1 MKRGL
6 AFLKTVG
13 AALVP
18 RLLGLAIALFG
29 FYSFFFAEP
38 KSHVV
43 VINRELGISG
53 EVAVRSD
60 SRGYRIYLD
69 SSRVPY
75 NFDEFT
81 NEQLAPDEGLGYYLR
96 AGDSVYKA
104 PQATRLVLKRN
115 GQASTWRLTP
125 PRPPV
130 P

>member
-38 KSHVV
+38 KSPVV

-60 SRGYRIYLD
+60 SRGYQIYLD

-81 NEQLAPDEGLGYYLR
+81 NEQLAPNEGLGYYLR
-96 AGDSVYKA
+96 AGDSVCKA
-104 PQATRLVLKRN
+104 PQATQLVLKRN
-115 GQASTWRLTP
+115 GQAST
-125 PRPPV
+125 
-130 P
+130 

>member
-1 MKRGL
+1 MNREL
-6 AFLKTVG
+6 PFLKAVG

-38 KSHVV
+38 TSHVV

-60 SRGYRIYLD
+60 SRGYQIYLD

-75 NFDEFT
+75 NFDEFI
-81 NEQLAPDEGLGYYLR
+81 NEQLAPNEGLGYYLR

-104 PQATRLVLKRN
+104 PHATHLVLKRQ
-115 GQASTWRLTP
+115 GQASTWLFTP
-125 PRPPV
+125 RRQPAP
-130 P
+130 

>member
-18 RLLGLAIALFG
+18 HLLGLAIALFG
-29 FYSFFFAEP
+29 FYSFFAEP

-75 NFDEFT
+75 SFDEFT
-81 NEQLAPDEGLGYYLR
+81 NEQLAPNEGLGYYLR

-104 PQATRLVLKRN
+104 PQATQLVLKRN

-125 PRPPV
+125 PRLPV

>member
-1 MKRGL
+1 MNRWL

-18 RLLGLAIALFG
+18 HLLGLAIALFG

-38 KSHVV
+38 TSHVV

-53 EVAVRSD
+53 EVTVRSD

-75 NFDEFT
+75 SFDEFT
-81 NEQLAPDEGLGYYLR
+81 NEQLAPQQGLSYYLR
-96 AGDSVYKA
+96 PGDTVYKA
-104 PQATRLVLKRN
+104 PHATRLVLKRQ
-115 GQASTWRLTP
+115 GQTSTWHFTP
-125 PRPPV
+125 PRQPAP
-130 P
+130 